1 MVKFIHTADWQIGMK
16 AAHVGEVGQQ
26 VRLERLESARRV
38 VDAANSREADFII
51 VAGDT
56 FEDNAVERVLVQK
69 VADILAR
76 FKGPVYLTS
85 GNHDP
90 LVSGSVWEHAAW
102 QSHSNLNVVTEAKPI
117 ELDEATIYPCPLF
130 EKHSLADPTAWIDAS
145 SNSKISIGIGHGT
158 VEGIAQAEPDYPI
171 PRDAAS
177 RSGLDYLG
185 IGHWHSYGPIPSTDG
200 VVRMAYSGTH
210 ETTKFGER
218 DSGNALLVEI
228 ASRGSTPVIESI
240 RTGGLQWTVIE
251 ESLTDIGDAGRVR
264 EQIESLSDA
273 DKSLVDLRIS
283 GILHHQDQPELKRIE
298 ELVAARFLYGRL
310 DTSNL
315 APSPSDESWLDAV
328 PGGIMQSVARRLQ
341 DLTDPSVMSDRPDGA
356 TPEVATRALLEL
368 YRLVQEG
375 DA

>member
-1 MVKFIHTADWQIGMK
+1 MVRFIHTADWQIGMK
-16 AAHVGEVGQQ
+16 AAHVGAVGKR
-26 VRLERLESARRV
+26 VRSERLESARRV
-38 VDAANSREADFII
+38 VDAANSRQADFII

-56 FEDNAVERVLVQK
+56 FEDNAVDRVLVQK

-76 FKGPVYLTS
+76 FDGPVYLTP

-102 QSHSNLNVVTEAKPI
+102 QSHSNLNVITEAKPI

-130 EKHSLADPTAWIDAS
+130 EKHSLADPTSWIDAS
-145 SNSKISIGIGHGT
+145 GNPKISIGIGHGT

-200 VVRMAYSGTH
+200 VVRLAYSGTH

-228 ASRGSTPVIESI
+228 TGRGSAPVIESI
-240 RTGGLQWTVIE
+240 RTGGLEWKVIE
-251 ESLTDIGDAGRVR
+251 ESLTDVGDAARVR

-273 DKSLVDLRIS
+273 GKSLVDLRIWRPARLMKAGLMLFLAES
-283 GILHHQDQPELKRIE
+283 CNRLLVDFKLYLIRQSYLIALTERRQRLLHEHSWNYTDWFRRATHDFAINSIGGLAIFRINCQCRT
-298 ELVAARFLYGRL
+298 VCRWIKYH
-310 DTSNL
+310 
-315 APSPSDESWLDAV
+315 P
-328 PGGIMQSVARRLQ
+328 
-341 DLTDPSVMSDRPDGA
+341 RP
-356 TPEVATRALLEL
+356 
-368 YRLVQEG
+368 
-375 DA
+375 